1 MDIGEVRSFVDRV
14 RGLPEGRY
22 PTQAELAS
30 WLDPKAPLHE
40 RAYAA
45 SQLLSTGKTRL
56 CFVCAFSNGG
66 FAHLNGMN
74 FEDDTVMLIP
84 SLVPWNLGAAKQL
97 DARVILRWLPRMDGS
112 VLSEETGK
120 DSISAIDSTPQ
131 KADALALDAYF
142 EHFKALVDRHTLLLR
157 EG

>member
-45 SQLLSTGKTRL
+45 SQLLDTGKTRL
-56 CFVCAFSNGG
+56 CFVCAYSHGG
-66 FAHLNGMN
+66 FAHLNGMS
-74 FEDDTVMLIP
+74 FDDDTVL
-84 SLVPWNLGAAKQL
+84 LVPALVPRSLKAAATL
-97 DARVILRWLPRMDGS
+97 DEGIILRWLPQMPAKE
-112 VLSEETGK
+112 LKELTGK
-120 DSISAIDSTPQ
+120 GSISAIDDDIQ
-131 KADALALDAYF
+131 KADRTALDHYF
-142 EHFKALVDRHTLLLR
+142 AHFIARVDRHTLLLR
-157 EG
+157 CG